1 MSGLSGGSADPDRA
15 EVREAA
21 VRLLARREHSR
32 SELERKLTDR
42 GFSDGPIE
50 EALAGLAEA
59 GLQSDRRFA
68 ESWVRQRAGRGYGPR
83 RILAELAERG
93 VDGETA
99 QIALDDEAPD
109 FDAIAEDWYR
119 RKYRDRAPKDFR
131 ERAQRA
137 QALYRRGFESE
148 QIRVLTGS

>member
-1 MSGLSGGSADPDRA
+1 MAGNATATAVDALISNARAAQAVYEAEGSQARYDRA
-15 EVREAA
+15 AQAAAWAIMEPVRN
-21 VRLLARREHSR
+21 RE
-32 SELERKLTDR
+32 
-42 GFSDGPIE
+42 
-50 EALAGLAEA
+50 
-59 GLQSDRRFA
+59 
-68 ESWVRQRAGRGYGPR
+68 
-83 RILAELAERG
+83 LAELAERG

>member
-1 MSGLSGGSADPDRA
+1 MAGQEERA
-15 EVREAA
+15 EASAAEVSEAA

-32 SELERKLTDR
+32 RELQRKLAERGYPEGSIEPALDR
-42 GFSDGPIE
+42 
-50 EALAGLAEA
+50 LMEA

-68 ESWVRQRAGRGYGPR
+68 EAWVRQRAGRGYGPR
-83 RILAELAERG
+83 RIAAELAERG
-93 VDGETA
+93 VDSDIA
-99 QIALDDEAPD
+99 QVALDEEAPD
-109 FDAIAEDWYR
+109 FDAIARDWYL

-148 QIRVLTGS
+148 QIRALTGQ